1 MKNKKF
7 NNLIFIK
14 KTEFFSN
21 NKINY
26 IRNLVLKGN
35 ILVLKSAFKKNKLRN
50 IFKKI
55 YKSSNK
61 SNKNTKTQLLYQT
74 EVKGRFSKYFLEKNK
89 TWLS

>member
-55 YKSSNK
+55 YKSSVI
-61 SNKNTKTQLLYQT
+61 QLLIII
-74 EVKGRFSKYFLEKNK
+74 GIFSHGIRI
-89 TWLS
+89 SMD